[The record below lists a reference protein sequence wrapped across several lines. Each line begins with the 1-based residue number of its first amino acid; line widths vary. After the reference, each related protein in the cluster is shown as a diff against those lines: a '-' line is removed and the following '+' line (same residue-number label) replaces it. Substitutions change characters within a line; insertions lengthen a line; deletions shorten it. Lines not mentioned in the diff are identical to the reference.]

1 MATSFIATFRK
12 GKNKLFFSAMVI
24 RKNIV
29 VSTYRGNILLSKGPF
44 KNDVTLLGGRGVLKN
59 VTVCDTFLGGVYF

>member
-29 VSTYRGNILLSKGPF
+29 VSTYGGNILLSKGPF
-44 KNDVTLLGGRGVLKN
+44 KNNVTLRRRGVLKN
-59 VTVCDTFLGGVYF
+59 VTVCDTFLGEEGYF